1 MKLMGVLVT
10 KVDDISEVGCTSF
23 YLLNKRPCLC

>member
-1 MKLMGVLVT
+1 MRFVVI

-23 YLLNKRPCLC
+23 YLLNNRALLLC